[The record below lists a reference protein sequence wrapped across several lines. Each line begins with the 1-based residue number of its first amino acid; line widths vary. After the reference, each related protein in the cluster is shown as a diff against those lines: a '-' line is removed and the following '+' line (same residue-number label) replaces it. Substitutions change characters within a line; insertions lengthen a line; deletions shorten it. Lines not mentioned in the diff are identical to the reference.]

1 MTRRISTVIL
11 TALLGGPWLGSP
23 LAGDSPTRLEGTATP
38 HRAPHWPVR
47 LTPHSGPSRIA
58 TLEGV
63 GCTHAICSR
72 LAVRTRAA
80 GGGQQGETLVNF
92 NAIGAIRSRR
102 PGQVTVDFVDGSSR
116 QVVIPSE
123 NRVLYLF
130 NDTHGS
136 ERLDMAEFSAIEFL
150 R

>member
-23 LAGDSPTRLEGTATP
+23 LAGDSPTRLEATATP
-38 HRAPHWPVR
+38 HRALHWPVR
-47 LTPHSGPSRIA
+47 LTPHSGPSRMA

-63 GCTHAICSR
+63 GCTQAICSR

-80 GGGQQGETLVNF
+80 GGQQGETLVNF
-92 NAIGAIRSRR
+92 NAIGAIRLRR

-123 NRVLYLF
+123 NRVLYVF
-130 NDTHGS
+130 NDAHAS
-136 ERLDMAEFSAIEFL
+136 ETLDIAEFSAIEFL